1 MKRVPIVAVLSL
13 CVLAL
18 CSFTLHQTQVSAKEP
33 APAAAGSTAK
43 RLTLD
48 LGKGVAMDLSL
59 IPAGKFTMGSPEG
72 EEDRQPDEGPPHDV
86 TISKPF
92 YMGVYEVTQE
102 QYEAITGAN
111 PSYFKGA
118 KNPVEQASWDEA
130 VEFCKKLSAKT
141 GKAVRL
147 PTEAQWEYACRA
159 GTKTR
164 FGVCDKD
171 ADLNEYGWSAA
182 NSECKTHPVG
192 QKKPNAWGLYDM
204 HGNVQEWCNDWYA
217 ETYAGAGTSDPQ
229 GPSTG
234 QSRVL
239 RGGCWDFIPASCRST
254 FRQFFY
260 PSGYRNGKYGFRVV
274 VDSN

>member
-182 NSECKTHPVG
+182 NSESKTHPVG

-204 HGNVQEWCNDWYA
+204 HGNVWEWCSDWYA
-217 ETYAGAGTSDPQ
+217 DSYANAGDRDPQ
-229 GPSTG
+229 GA
-234 QSRVL
+234 QSGSDRVL
-239 RGGCWDFIPASCRST
+239 RGGSWFSLPLLCRSAI
-254 FRQFFY
+254 RDWGA
-260 PSGYRNGKYGFRVV
+260 PDVRGSHVGFRVA
-274 VDSN
+274 VDLK